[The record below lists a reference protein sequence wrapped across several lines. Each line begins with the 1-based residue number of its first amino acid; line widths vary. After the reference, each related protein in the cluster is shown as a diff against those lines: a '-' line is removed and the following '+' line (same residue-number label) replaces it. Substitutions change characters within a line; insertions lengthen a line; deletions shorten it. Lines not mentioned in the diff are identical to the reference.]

1 MIGILYPLYTKY
13 IGGISATMFFCLQ
26 SIFSVKDFLATTG
39 LRILKCGT
47 TLDSGEFYYVK
58 KAAYCLSVPLF
69 VHFSFS
75 PLIISVADFSSPIG
89 ASVFKLCTKL
99 DCDEFNCVIKSS
111 HILLIS
117 LFNCS
122 FFLLFQ

>member
-1 MIGILYPLYTKY
+1 
-13 IGGISATMFFCLQ
+13 MFVCLQ
-26 SIFSVKDFLATTG
+26 PIFSVKDFLATTG

-47 TLDSGEFYYVK
+47 MLDSSGLYYVK
-58 KAAYCLSVPLF
+58 KAAYCLSVLLF
-69 VHFSFS
+69 VLFSFS
-75 PLIISVADFSSPIG
+75 LLIISVADFSSPIG

-99 DCDEFNCVIKSS
+99 DSDEFNCVIKSS

-122 FFLLFQ
+122 FFLLLQ